1 MKLAAHLL
9 ETSGATAV
17 HVALEVGYPNYPY
30 FSTTFKKYYHCTPT
44 QYAQEA
50 AERTSSDNQV

>member
-50 AERTSSDNQV
+50 AEKASSDNQD